1 MDKIDLDSATKQ
13 NVLDELNRF
22 SVHDESLR
30 TTIVESGKTFD
41 SFDRL
46 DPAATYL
53 SNTIMREIR
62 NCRKNG
68 ILFPVNYMMIYDILY
83 YLEHYYYHNLDAAM
97 DDLGTALTDY
107 TNLNIIKRFLHGTK
121 YSLDVL
127 EKRLELICKYNNV
140 ADYIN
145 LFDITRDG
153 DKVLDYA
160 LESTDFQSHHKVIGY
175 HRAYHEKMNNVDM
188 LRKIK

>member
-1 MDKIDLDSATKQ
+1 MDKIDLDSATKN

-22 SVHDESLR
+22 SVHDEELR

-41 SFDRL
+41 TFDRL
-46 DPAATYL
+46 DPASTYL

-68 ILFPVNYMMIYDILY
+68 ILFPVNYLMIYDILY
-83 YLEHYYYHNLDAAM
+83 YLEHYYYYNLDPVM
-97 DDLGTALTDY
+97 DRLGSSLTDY
-107 TNLNIIKRFLHGTK
+107 SNLNVIKRFLHGSK
-121 YSLDVL
+121 YSLEVL
-127 EKRLELICKYNNV
+127 GKRLELISKYNSV

-145 LFDITRDG
+145 LFDISKDG